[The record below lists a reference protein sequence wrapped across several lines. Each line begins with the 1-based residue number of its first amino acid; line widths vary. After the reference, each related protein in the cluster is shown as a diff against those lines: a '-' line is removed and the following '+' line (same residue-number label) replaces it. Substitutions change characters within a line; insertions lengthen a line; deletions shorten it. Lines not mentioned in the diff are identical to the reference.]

1 MQNNEPKD
9 KDLKRRLFLWLG
21 KAKTWIVHHPI
32 VSGGVL
38 TGSIVVILLIAQLSP
53 GPSSSLSLSSTPT
66 SISTSTTS
74 TTSTSTSTTA
84 TSTLTSTPSPSP
96 SSTPSSAAPL
106 TEVTV
111 TFDTQGGNA
120 LASIT
125 GLPGANITA
134 NLITTKFA
142 NTFVKFSSDAGGT
155 DTLNLSVFPNTSLTA
170 YAIWNPDLF
179 NVDFF
184 ELSSPMK
191 DFATHSAATLYVN
204 QRGELFGL
212 GRNSSGIFGNGLISS
227 TILTVPVRLTSHLPL
242 NQDEAIDKVKVYT
255 TPGFGIAAML
265 LTTQRRLLIAGNNY
279 NLMDG
284 SQGDVNITTY
294 KDITSTLGLINDETI
309 VDIILVSQVQG
320 VRTSNNRF
328 IFWGQN
334 DPIRLFPQPGNIASH
349 LAVGTPTDVTSFLT
363 QSLVGNETID
373 LLSVIGDAGVF
384 KTSNNRYF
392 VWGKNNAHALMM
404 FQAQNFNS
412 SVPVEVTSSVLNV
425 IGQNNQIVSFVP
437 IHSGLVMNFFTSD
450 NQLYNY
456 GDYRFLFLPNTSDRP
471 TYDANSFFG
480 DSTPLNISAKFEL
493 LEGEYPTY
501 VFGSGFLTNLN
512 RYRRGSSYTGAY
524 VLSTGDLNPLLMEGE
539 IIVAA
544 FGTIDNP
551 WFTTNFG
558 RIFNAS
564 NSLTVNN
571 RTGAILETTKLSSLD
586 LPYHSDITYTPVR
599 DGFVFRGWFTDKNL
613 NSPFTGKVPANNNL
627 ILYGQFSPVAME

>member
-1 MQNNEPKD
+1 
-9 KDLKRRLFLWLG
+9 
-21 KAKTWIVHHPI
+21 
-32 VSGGVL
+32 
-38 TGSIVVILLIAQLSP
+38 
-53 GPSSSLSLSSTPT
+53 
-66 SISTSTTS
+66 
-74 TTSTSTSTTA
+74 
-84 TSTLTSTPSPSP
+84 
-96 SSTPSSAAPL
+96 
-106 TEVTV
+106 
-111 TFDTQGGNA
+111 
-120 LASIT
+120 
-125 GLPGANITA
+125 
-134 NLITTKFA
+134 
-142 NTFVKFSSDAGGT
+142 
-155 DTLNLSVFPNTSLTA
+155 
-170 YAIWNPDLF
+170 
-179 NVDFF
+179 
-184 ELSSPMK
+184 MK

-334 DPIRLFPQPGNIASH
+334 DPIRLFPQPGNIANH

-586 LPYHSDITYTPVR
+586 LPYNSDITYTPVR

>member
-170 YAIWNPDLF
+170 YAVWNPDLF

-334 DPIRLFPQPGNIASH
+334 DPIRLFPQPGNIANH

-586 LPYHSDITYTPVR
+586 LPYNSDITYTPVR

>member
-227 TILTVPVRLTSHLPL
+227 TILTVPVRLTSYLPL

-334 DPIRLFPQPGNIASH
+334 DPIRLFPQPGNIANH

-471 TYDANSFFG
+471 TYNANSFFG

>member
-227 TILTVPVRLTSHLPL
+227 TILTVPVRLTSYLPL
-242 NQDEAIDKVKVYT
+242 NHDEAIDKVKVYT